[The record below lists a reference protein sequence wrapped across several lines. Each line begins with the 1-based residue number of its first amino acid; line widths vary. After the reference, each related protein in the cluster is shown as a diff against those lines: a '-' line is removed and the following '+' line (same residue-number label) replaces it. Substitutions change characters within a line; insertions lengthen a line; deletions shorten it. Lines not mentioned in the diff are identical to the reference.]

1 MSADVDLEAL
11 RHGRCLLI
19 ATDTVYGLAALPGS
33 PGYSEIFTLK
43 QRPAGQVLP
52 WLIADAAQL
61 ERWAAEPPAYAR
73 RLAAALWPG
82 GLTLVLRASERAR
95 ALGCIAADGTVAL
108 RVPDDARCR
117 SLLAALDAP
126 LACTSANLHGQPAP
140 VHLEDIHPSLE
151 PWCAQVIAPLCP
163 GGAASTIVDCTGGS
177 PRILR
182 EGCIPAAAVA
192 FAASAGA

>member
-1 MSADVDLEAL
+1 MSADADLEAL
-11 RHGRCLLI
+11 RRGRCLLM

-33 PGYSEIFTLK
+33 EGYGQIFQLK

-52 WLIADAAQL
+52 WLIADASQL
-61 ERWAAEPPAYAR
+61 ERWAAEPPAYAL

-95 ALGCIAADGTVAL
+95 ALGYIAADGTVAL

-140 VHLEDIHPSLE
+140 VRL
-151 PWCAQVIAPLCP
+151 
-163 GGAASTIVDCTGGS
+163 
-177 PRILR
+177 
-182 EGCIPAAAVA
+182 
-192 FAASAGA
+192 